1 MTNIVEYSEKAI
13 AVYGNT
19 KPIKDKLKELGGRF
33 NPHLKDGA
41 GWVFSK
47 SKREAVQQM
56 ISQTM
61 GAVVTVMPEPPIY
74 SKDYVS
80 TAKDE
85 PKPIP
90 IKNKGTVSKFTD
102 IIVTGFMGGE
112 YTMPNHKV
120 ECDGLFFIKEGKFNL
135 INLKLGIA
143 IWCECGMMV
152 VSDDTIHIERR

>member
-80 TAKDE
+80 TE
-85 PKPIP
+85 KPIP
-90 IKNKGTVSKFTD
+90 IASNNKGKTTKFTD
-102 IIVTGFMGGE
+102 IVVTGFMAGE

-120 ECDGLFFIKEGKFNL
+120 EKFVKGLIKQKENFYKGKE
-135 INLKLGIA
+135 I
-143 IWCECGMMV
+143 
-152 VSDDTIHIERR
+152 DDKYKMSITFKQL